1 MKPEDLSKIQSLISD
16 LEGLKSRDPE
26 EKKFKDWKE
35 KVEKKLEEVYG
46 KSSDQLG
53 RFSRIRF
60 FNFERRGKPKDA
72 PLAEDERRDYLQ
84 KLDEAKRLLAYFR

>member
-1 MKPEDLSKIQSLISD
+1 MKPDDLSKIQSFISD
-16 LEGLKSRDPE
+16 LGGLKSRDPE

-53 RFSRIRF
+53 RFRRVRF

-72 PLAEDERRDYLQ
+72 PLSEDERREYLQ
-84 KLDEAKRLLAYFR
+84 RLDEAKRLLSYFR

>member
-1 MKPEDLSKIQSLISD
+1 MKPEDLSKIQSFISD
-16 LEGLKSRDPE
+16 LDGLKSRDPE

-46 KSSDQLG
+46 KGSDQLG
-53 RFSRIRF
+53 RFKRVRF

-72 PLAEDERRDYLQ
+72 SLSEDERREYIQ
-84 KLDEAKRLLAYFR
+84 RLDEAKRLLSYFR